1 MLHFLF
7 LFFSFIFINFFFHYF
22 FCALFFLC
30 EHIFFS
36 WNDMVFSRLI
46 RFPWSFFFLRNKSIN
61 FFLCFYTVVIMY
73 FISSRVFWKFTLS
86 KKPAINKVN
95 IRSIQ
100 GLRNSWCT
108 YALFSFTLGFS
119 PLASSS
125 YRVSRCKVGK
135 VNWLVRCRF
144 DVLLVLKVI
153 CIAEK
158 PHFLPL

>member
-1 MLHFLF
+1 MILQNILYHFFCLYFILFSF
-7 LFFSFIFINFFFHYF
+7 LFFH
-22 FCALFFLC
+22 FLC
-30 EHIFFS
+30 SFFSVWAHFFS

-61 FFLCFYTVVIMY
+61 FFLCVYTVVIMY

-119 PLASSS
+119 SLCLYIFEFMHNIWIQWWTRFFPS
-125 YRVSRCKVGK
+125 YNIKTKFR
-135 VNWLVRCRF
+135 LF
-144 DVLLVLKVI
+144 I
-153 CIAEK
+153 
-158 PHFLPL
+158 